1 MSDSIEREPA
11 PLASWLAMP
20 METAARMAIER
31 VRRAADVVHVA
42 VMPDVHLAT
51 DVCVGT
57 AMATRRLL
65 YPSAV
70 GGDIGCGMLACA
82 LDGPADL
89 LNDPRNAG
97 VLLRSL
103 GERIPIHRRHR
114 SRALPYPATLDPNE
128 LSHPALA
135 AIAAEQAR
143 LQLGT
148 LGGGNHFV
156 ELQSEASGRLWVM
169 IHSGSRILGQE
180 VKSHH
185 LARATIR
192 SASMLALDLDT
203 ADGAAYL
210 HDQNWTRDFAE
221 ANRTAMLQEIANVFR
236 DEFKVDLLESTRI
249 GCDHNHVRREDHF
262 GQSVLVHRK
271 GAMPADAG
279 LLGVIPGSMGTLSVH
294 VEGRGCP
301 ESLRSSAHGAG
312 RLLSRRAARDR
323 FVKADLRRQMEGIW
337 FDPRLI
343 DSLREESPKSYKDV
357 RAVLR
362 AQADLVS
369 VTRTLHPLLVYKG
382 G

>member
-1 MSDSIEREPA
+1 MSDSFERAPA

-20 METAARMAIER
+20 METAARIAIER
-31 VRRAADVVHVA
+31 VRRAADVVRVA

-89 LNDPRNAG
+89 LNNPRNAG
-97 VLLRSL
+97 ALLRSL

-114 SRALPYPATLDPNE
+114 SKALSYPAALDPDE
-128 LSHPALA
+128 LSHPALRAVA
-135 AIAAEQAR
+135 ADQAR

-192 SASMLALDLDT
+192 SASMLALDADT

-210 HDQNWTRDFAE
+210 HDQNWTREFAE
-221 ANRTAMLQEIANVFR
+221 ANRTAILREVANIFR
-236 DEFKVDLLESTRI
+236 EEFKVDLLESERI
-249 GCDHNHVRREDHF
+249 ACDHNHVRREDHF

-279 LLGVIPGSMGTLSVH
+279 LPGVIPGSMGTLSVH

-382 G
+382 S